1 MWTTNGRRGRSTESG
16 GCQAGVQNALR
27 ICLEKNVRP
36 GCDRVHAIP
45 TLVSLGRR
53 VPFMPFM
60 PFVALV
66 PFLTLATGCGD
77 GLRSVT
83 GVVMVDGQPAM
94 EGVQVL
100 FTPQGNTRMAAGAVG
115 ANGGFTMKTM
125 VSPGVMRGEYKVVLI
140 NSTASIPPPES
151 APATGASGVGTAPP
165 IGWDA
170 YVNSV
175 QKFLDNPPKGK
186 GWIPKFYAE
195 VGKTPLVWSV
205 PKDGSKA
212 TFEISSE
219 STPASQGKTQ

>member
-1 MWTTNGRRGRSTESG
+1 
-16 GCQAGVQNALR
+16 
-27 ICLEKNVRP
+27 
-36 GCDRVHAIP
+36 
-45 TLVSLGRR
+45 
-53 VPFMPFM
+53 MPFM
-60 PFVALV
+60 PFVAFVALM
-66 PFLTLATGCGD
+66 PFLALATGCGD

-175 QKFLDNPPKGK
+175 QKFLGNPPKGK

-219 STPASQGKTQ
+219 STPASKDKTQ